1 MGTRCSRLLRKERV
15 VVLGKFN
22 CWIEQAR
29 SFVTPGEG
37 PPQGTGVPGKMAM
50 RQDVTLQY

>member
-1 MGTRCSRLLRKERV
+1 MGTRCALLLRKERA
-15 VVLGKFN
+15 VVLGKLD

-37 PPQGTGVPGKMAM
+37 PPQGTGVPGKTA
-50 RQDVTLQY
+50 T